1 MRLFVPLSKPEID
14 ALVELAH
21 ARRRRPQDQAAVLIG
36 KALAEYV
43 QAQDAG
49 NSVLASARSFFD
61 GKEEVDAT

>member
-1 MRLFVPLSKPEID
+1 MRLYVPLSKPEID

-43 QAQDAG
+43 RRTNQGDSDPTSAS
-49 NSVLASARSFFD
+49 SVAD
-61 GKEEVDAT
+61 EGEVVDAT